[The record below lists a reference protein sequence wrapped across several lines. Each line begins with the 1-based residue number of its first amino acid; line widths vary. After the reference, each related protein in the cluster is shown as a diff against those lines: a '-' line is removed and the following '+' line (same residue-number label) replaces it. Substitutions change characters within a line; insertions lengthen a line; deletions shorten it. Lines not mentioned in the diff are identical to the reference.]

1 MGAVDGGPEKSCNCI
16 GASLLR
22 ACATSISSP
31 ALRRS
36 EFLSAMSALTLTVST
51 STSTSTANTDRQPEI
66 RRHARYWLEDG
77 SLVVRA
83 QDDYYKVHR
92 TLLHRHSE
100 VLAAL
105 GPSPTDD
112 GRTVD
117 GLVVVHIPDALEV
130 RSADFEAL
138 LEHLYHDA

>member
-1 MGAVDGGPEKSCNCI
+1 
-16 GASLLR
+16 
-22 ACATSISSP
+22 
-31 ALRRS
+31 
-36 EFLSAMSALTLTVST
+36 MSTLTLTVST
-51 STSTSTANTDRQPEI
+51 STATTNTEQQPEI

-105 GPSPTDD
+105 GPSPSDD
-112 GRTVD
+112 GCTVD

>member
-1 MGAVDGGPEKSCNCI
+1 
-16 GASLLR
+16 
-22 ACATSISSP
+22 
-31 ALRRS
+31 
-36 EFLSAMSALTLTVST
+36 MSALTLTVST
-51 STSTSTANTDRQPEI
+51 SAANTEQQPAI

-83 QDDYYKVHR
+83 QDDFYKVHR
-92 TLLHRHSE
+92 TLLHRHSQ
-100 VLAAL
+100 VFAAL
-105 GPSPTDD
+105 SPSSTN
-112 GRTVD
+112 GEHTVD